1 MKITILDAD
10 TVSQNDISLQP
21 ITSLGET
28 TVYGST
34 QPEEI
39 LERIKDSEVVICNK
53 CVIDRQIIEKCSSLR
68 LITLFATGY
77 NNIDTQAAAEHG
89 VTVCN
94 VPAYS
99 TDSVAQHTFSMI
111 LAHYNRVA
119 DYAQSVAQGDWIR
132 QKLFT
137 YFYRPIYELAGMTI
151 GIVGFGDIGR
161 KVAQIARAFGMEVV
175 TYTRSPEKVRPEEA
189 KAVSLE
195 DLMKISDVV
204 TLHCPLNE
212 GTQRLINSDTLKL
225 MKKTAILVNTSRGGV
240 IDENDLRRALDE
252 EIIAGAY
259 IDVLTKEPMSS
270 DCLLFGAKNCVITPH
285 IAWAPLQTRQRLVA
299 KVAENIEMFMNGT
312 PINVVSP
319 AFL

>member
-161 KVAQIARAFGMEVV
+161 KVAQIARAFGMNVV
-175 TYTRSPEKVRPEEA
+175 TYTRSPQKVGSEEA
-189 KAVSLE
+189 RAVSLE
-195 DLMKISDVV
+195 ELMKISDVV

-212 GTQRLINSDTLKL
+212 GTQKLINRDTLKL

-252 EIIAGAY
+252 EMIAGAY
-259 IDVLTKEPMSS
+259 IDVLTKEPMSG
-270 DCLLFGAKNCVITPH
+270 DCPLFGAKNCVITPH